1 MANNEP
7 DKPGFLLPPPLTY
20 LLPLVFGLL
29 LDRRIHLP
37 FLPRSVAR
45 SLGWLLLGNGVLLN
59 GWFNFTMR
67 RADTPINPT
76 KPVSKLV
83 TDGPF
88 HYTRNP
94 AYLSL
99 TLIYAGVAVLRNA
112 LWAILFLPVVLYVIR
127 RDQIE
132 REEQYLER
140 VFGEE
145 YLTYKTSVRR
155 WV

>member
-1 MANNEP
+1 MANEEP
-7 DKPGFLLPPPLTY
+7 DNPGFLLPPLTY

-29 LDRRIHLP
+29 LDRSIHVP
-37 FLPRSVAR
+37 FLPRSLAR
-45 SLGWLLLGNGVLLN
+45 SLGWPLLGGGVLLN

-67 RADTPINPT
+67 RTDTPIDPR
-76 KPVSKLV
+76 KSVSKLV
-83 TDGPF
+83 SDGPF
-88 HYTRNP
+88 RYTRNP

-99 TLIYAGVAVLRNA
+99 IMIYTGITALRNA
-112 LWAILFLPVVLYVIR
+112 LWPILLLPLVLYVTQ

-140 VFGEE
+140 IFGEE

>member
-1 MANNEP
+1 MANDEP
-7 DKPGFLLPPPLTY
+7 DNPGFLLPPPLTY

-29 LDRRIHLP
+29 LDRRIHVP
-37 FLPRSVAR
+37 FLPRSLTR
-45 SLGWLLLGNGVLLN
+45 TLGWTLLGGGVLLN

-67 RADTPINPT
+67 RTGTPVDPR
-76 KPVSKLV
+76 KQVSKLV
-83 TDGPF
+83 TNGPF

-99 TLIYAGVAVLRNA
+99 TMIYTGVTALMNA
-112 LWAILFLPVVLYVIR
+112 LWPIVLLPLVLYVIQ

-140 VFGEE
+140 IFGEE
-145 YLTYKTSVRR
+145 YLTYKTRVQR

>member
-1 MANNEP
+1 MADDERDN
-7 DKPGFLLPPPLTY
+7 PGFLLPPPLTY

-67 RADTPINPT
+67 RTDTPINPR
-76 KPVSKLV
+76 KPVAKLV

-132 REEQYLER
+132 REEQYLEG

>member
-1 MANNEP
+1 M
-7 DKPGFLLPPPLTY
+7 TY

-29 LDRRIHLP
+29 LDRRIHVP
-37 FLPRSVAR
+37 FLPRSLAR
-45 SLGWLLLGNGVLLN
+45 SLGWPLLGAGVLLN
-59 GWFNFTMR
+59 GWFDFTMR
-67 RADTPINPT
+67 RTDAPIDPR
-76 KPVSKLV
+76 KPVSKPV

-88 HYTRNP
+88 RYTRNP

-99 TLIYAGVAVLRNA
+99 TMTYAGVSALRNA
-112 LWAILFLPVVLYVIR
+112 LWPMLMLPLVMYVIQ

-140 VFGEE
+140 NLGEE
-145 YLTYKTSVRR
+145 YLTYKTRVRR

>member
-1 MANNEP
+1 MADDERDN
-7 DKPGFLLPPPLTY
+7 PGFLLPPPLTY

-45 SLGWLLLGNGVLLN
+45 SLGWLLLGNGVLLS

-67 RADTPINPT
+67 RTDTPINPR

-99 TLIYAGVAVLRNA
+99 ALIYAGVAVLRNA
-112 LWAILFLPVVLYVIR
+112 LWAILFLPVVLYVIG

-145 YLTYKTSVRR
+145 YLEYKTSVRR